1 MTDKKLMVSGFDL
14 FYYEITDEQA
24 ANIATAIDGKAW
36 EFGDGWC
43 VTKKLDN
50 YMYVPEA
57 EIYFAVRGTTL
68 FGNELATEYGGICD
82 GCELYSG
89 SLGERLL
96 TEVLESK
103 G

>member
-1 MTDKKLMVSGFDL
+1 MGPSISSRSWRSSGRRWLCACIKL
-14 FYYEITDEQA
+14 T
-24 ANIATAIDGKAW
+24 GKAW

>member
-68 FGNELATEYGGICD
+68 QFFVAQALPVCCGLGGA
-82 GCELYSG
+82 
-89 SLGERLL
+89 
-96 TEVLESK
+96 
-103 G
+103 

>member
-1 MTDKKLMVSGFDL
+1 
-14 FYYEITDEQA
+14 
-24 ANIATAIDGKAW
+24 
-36 EFGDGWC
+36 
-43 VTKKLDN
+43 
-50 YMYVPEA
+50 MYVPEA